1 MILLPARQRKEAGR
15 MSWFRSIEFA
25 HPGFF
30 WLLLLIP
37 AMLAW
42 YIRKQRLMHASL
54 SMPALGGFRV
64 PQKSLLPRLRHAGIV
79 LRSLAMILLVFALA
93 RPQSS
98 LSWENSTT
106 EGIDIVIA
114 SDISGSML
122 AEDFKPNRLEAGK
135 NIAVDFIKDRPNDR
149 IGLVVFSGESF
160 TQCPLTIDHD
170 VLVNL
175 FQDIHY
181 GMIEDGTA
189 IGMGLATAVNR
200 IKDSD
205 AKSKVVILL
214 TDGSNNTGSIPP
226 LSAAEIAKQFNV
238 RVYTVGVGT
247 KGYAPYP
254 VQTSMGV
261 QYQRMPVDIDEGTLT
276 KIAQITGGKYF
287 RATDNKKLALI
298 YEQID
303 KLEKAKIDV
312 TQYHKKTE
320 CFLPFAL
327 LALLFLLIEF
337 LLKNTLIKG
346 ALS

>member
-1 MILLPARQRKEAGR
+1 MI
-15 MSWFRSIEFA
+15 WFKGIEFA

-30 WLLLLIP
+30 WLFISIP
-37 AMLAW
+37 LMVGW
-42 YIRKQRLMHASL
+42 YIWKQKQLQGNLA
-54 SMPALGGFRV
+54 MPTIRGFAMIT
-64 PQKSLLPRLRHAGIV
+64 KSKLPHFRHLGIV
-79 LRSLAMILLVFALA
+79 LRSLAMAALIVALA

-98 LSWENSTT
+98 LSWQDTTT

-135 NIAVDFIKDRPNDR
+135 NIAIDFIQNRPNDR

-160 TQCPLTIDHD
+160 TQCPLTIDHS

-175 FQDIHY
+175 YADIKN

-200 IKDSD
+200 LKDSE

-214 TDGSNNTGSIPP
+214 TDGSNNSGSIPP
-226 LSAAEIAKQFNV
+226 VTAAEIAKQFGV
-238 RVYTVGVGT
+238 RVYTVGIGT
-247 KGYAPYP
+247 NGYAPYP
-254 VQTSMGV
+254 VQTPMGV
-261 QYQRMPVDIDEGTLT
+261 QYQRMKVDIDEGTLG
-276 KIAQITGGKYF
+276 KIASITGGKYF
-287 RATDNKKLALI
+287 RATNNSALKDI

-312 TQYHKKTE
+312 TQYRKKTE
-320 CFLPFAL
+320 RFLPFAIIA
-327 LALLFLLIEF
+327 LALLSLEF
-337 LLKNTLIKG
+337 LTRNTLLKG
-346 ALS
+346 ALT

>member
-1 MILLPARQRKEAGR
+1 MI
-15 MSWFRSIEFA
+15 WFKGIEFA

-30 WLLLLIP
+30 WLLISIP
-37 AMLAW
+37 LMVGW
-42 YIRKQRLMHASL
+42 YIWKQKQLQGNLAMPTIRGFAMITK
-54 SMPALGGFRV
+54 SM
-64 PQKSLLPRLRHAGIV
+64 LPRFRHLGII
-79 LRSLAMILLVFALA
+79 LRSLAMIALIIALA

-98 LSWENSTT
+98 LSWLDTTT

-135 NIAVDFIKDRPNDR
+135 NIAIDFIQNRPNDR

-160 TQCPLTIDHD
+160 TQCPLTIDHS

-175 FQDIHY
+175 YADIKN

-200 IKDSD
+200 LKDSE

-214 TDGSNNTGSIPP
+214 TDGSNNSGSIPP
-226 LSAAEIAKQFNV
+226 VTAAEIAKQFGV
-238 RVYTVGVGT
+238 RVYTVGIGT
-247 KGYAPYP
+247 NGYAPYP
-254 VQTSMGV
+254 VQTPMGV
-261 QYQRMPVDIDEGTLT
+261 QYQRMKVDIDEGTLS
-276 KIAQITGGKYF
+276 KIATITGGKYF
-287 RATDNKKLALI
+287 RATNNSALKDI

-312 TQYHKKTE
+312 TQYRKKTE
-320 CFLPFAL
+320 RFLPFAIIA
-327 LALLFLLIEF
+327 LALLSLEF
-337 LLKNTLIKG
+337 LTRNTLLKG
-346 ALS
+346 ALT